1 MKRLFIG
8 IPIESEKA
16 IQVVETWGKD
26 PHLNR
31 NVLKWVKPENWHV
44 TLVFLGETPESEIE
58 VLQQLIEESFSN
70 IPAFSADLSRV
81 GVFPNTHNPKVL
93 WLGLEN
99 LEFLMPAYNR
109 IRELL
114 QQNGFSLDDKPLKP
128 HLTLARVKNIQ
139 HRASFETLL
148 NHYQQSTFGRVEINR
163 VALYESTSTTNGPV
177 YKPLFVKELAL

>member
-8 IPIESEKA
+8 IPIESQRAVQAEENWK
-16 IQVVETWGKD
+16 KD

-31 NVLKWVKPENWHV
+31 NVLKWVKPENWHI
-44 TLVFLGETPESEIE
+44 TLIFLGATPGSA
-58 VLQQLIEESFSN
+58 VDLLQQLIEESFN
-70 IPAFSADLSRV
+70 GIQGFSSELSGI

-99 LEFLMPAYNR
+99 FQFLMTAQSKM
-109 IRELL
+109 RELL

-148 NHYQQSTFGRVEINR
+148 NHYQQSTFGTVEIDC
-163 VALYESTSTTNGPV
+163 VVLYESISTNEGPV
-177 YKPLFVKELAL
+177 YKPLFVKELE